1 MRTHDSNHKAPWHLW
16 TVGILTLLWNG
27 SGAYTI
33 MMGQAGKLANLSADE
48 VAYYAA
54 QSTWY
59 VILVDIA
66 VTAPLLAGIALLLRN
81 RFAVMLFAIG
91 LAAVLFADIYEFA
104 AGTSRALLNTTT
116 MIVTSVILVIAIL
129 QFWYSRAMRSRGVL
143 R

>member
-1 MRTHDSNHKAPWHLW
+1 
-16 TVGILTLLWNG
+16 
-27 SGAYTI
+27 
-33 MMGQAGKLANLSADE
+33 
-48 VAYYAA
+48 
-54 QSTWY
+54 
-59 VILVDIA
+59 
-66 VTAPLLAGIALLLRN
+66 
-81 RFAVMLFAIG
+81 MLFAIG